1 MKSTEAMGHRSAR
14 SSLVLQYGFAC
25 FVLLIGSTLFFS
37 AQTTHHHVQAAAE
50 KTAEESSKI
59 KEKPGDDFFLLCSGG
74 DAEKLKT
81 IFETHP
87 DWVHAVTDNG
97 ESCLHLT
104 GIMGQ
109 TEVTRLLLQR
119 GADPNIRSTFS
130 EGLRMHPL
138 SWNVYSNHVDNARLL
153 LEAGADVN
161 ADFDLKLG
169 KSEIKVV
176 TSLDIV
182 NMIKG
187 DSDDF
192 DQMLTLLRK
201 YGAKT
206 MSELEQE
213 L

>member
-1 MKSTEAMGHRSAR
+1 
-14 SSLVLQYGFAC
+14 
-25 FVLLIGSTLFFS
+25 
-37 AQTTHHHVQAAAE
+37 
-50 KTAEESSKI
+50 
-59 KEKPGDDFFLLCSGG
+59 
-74 DAEKLKT
+74 
-81 IFETHP
+81 
-87 DWVHAVTDNG
+87 
-97 ESCLHLT
+97 
-104 GIMGQ
+104 
-109 TEVTRLLLQR
+109 
-119 GADPNIRSTFS
+119 
-130 EGLRMHPL
+130 
-138 SWNVYSNHVDNARLL
+138 
-153 LEAGADVN
+153 VN

>member
-1 MKSTEAMGHRSAR
+1 
-14 SSLVLQYGFAC
+14 
-25 FVLLIGSTLFFS
+25 
-37 AQTTHHHVQAAAE
+37 
-50 KTAEESSKI
+50 
-59 KEKPGDDFFLLCSGG
+59 
-74 DAEKLKT
+74 
-81 IFETHP
+81 
-87 DWVHAVTDNG
+87 
-97 ESCLHLT
+97 
-104 GIMGQ
+104 MGQ